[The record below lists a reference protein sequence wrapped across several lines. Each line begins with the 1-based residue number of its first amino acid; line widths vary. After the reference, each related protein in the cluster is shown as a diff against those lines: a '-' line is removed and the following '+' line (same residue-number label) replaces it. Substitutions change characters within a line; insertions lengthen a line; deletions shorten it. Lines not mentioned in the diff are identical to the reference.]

1 MEEDLETRIDALERA
16 ITDGDGDF
24 AEIRVAAET
33 GAQLDRL
40 ETDLEELQ
48 DRVCEL
54 EAATQALRGYV
65 GNVRAVNEDVES
77 RADAALA
84 KAETIEAALSAPGSD
99 DDSGTGSPD
108 DSAPPDRRRTRP
120 PETGG
125 TTADTAQT
133 DGTRLQGDGGDSGR
147 EGTGHRSSTAPGGCD
162 RQSAGSTGADGRP
175 TETSVGD
182 GGDPPRHDA
191 PTNRRCESCGQPRP
205 DESQRGRGEGTP
217 PDADQPGT
225 HSPADAPN
233 DNGTLGGTDG
243 GEPDL
248 AGLSESRK
256 TPARNTTT
264 TDEPGTLERIRQ
276 LL

>member
-40 ETDLEELQ
+40 ETDLGELQ

-77 RADAALA
+77 RASAALA
-84 KAETIEAALSAPGSD
+84 KAETIEAALSAPAD

-108 DSAPPDRRRTRP
+108 DSAPLDRRHTRTS
-120 PETGG
+120 ETGG
-125 TTADTAQT
+125 ADATDSAQT
-133 DGTRLQGDGGDSGR
+133 DGGDSGR
-147 EGTGHRSSTAPGGCD
+147 EETGHWSSTTAGDCA
-162 RQSAGSTGADGRP
+162 RRSAGSTAAAGRP

-182 GGDPPRHDA
+182 GGGRSRHS
-191 PTNRRCESCGQPRP
+191 TNPRCESCGRP
-205 DESQRGRGEGTP
+205 HPGEHERGRGEGSS
-217 PDADQPGT
+217 PDVDLSGT
-225 HSPADAPN
+225 RSPADAPN
-233 DNGTLGGTDG
+233 DDGTLGGADG

-248 AGLSESRK
+248 AGLSENRQ
-256 TPARNTTT
+256 ARARSTTT